1 MGFSSVVKGI
11 FKSVNAPFYILEDWA
26 TEPLKRWENKREQ
39 GNKDRDVQRE
49 IERTVGVEKVRT
61 DLQIK
66 MQTQI
71 DRMRAETRQ
80 WEEDQDAA
88 RRIKLLDAFKKYQE
102 ELMALNTNAIRAIGE
117 MNLELKEKAQALVLE
132 KTKEYKALQDE
143 AQKQAM
149 EECDMIE
156 EKYANNERVKS
167 MLLNASET
175 KLVGIMNNCTRFID
189 ELSEDIKEMNKSI
202 NQLTASG
209 QNHIQKVLEG
219 TLNVKPSNLKL
230 NDGTEDAK
238 VIEE

>member
-1 MGFSSVVKGI
+1 MRFSSVVKSI
-11 FKSVNAPFYILEDWA
+11 FESVNAPFDILASWA

-49 IERTVGVEKVRT
+49 IERNVGVEKVRT
-61 DLQIK
+61 DLQI
-66 MQTQI
+66 QS

-143 AQKQAM
+143 AQKHAM

-156 EKYANNERVKS
+156 ENYANNERVKN

-175 KLVGIMNNCTRFID
+175 KLVGIMNNCTRFIE

-209 QNHIQKVLEG
+209 QNHIQKVLG
-219 TLNVKPSNLKL
+219 RTLDVKPSNLKL
-230 NDGTEDAK
+230 NDGIEDAK

>member
-11 FKSVNAPFYILEDWA
+11 FKSVNAPFDILADWA

-39 GNKDRDVQRE
+39 ENKDKDVQRE

-61 DLQIK
+61 DLQI
-66 MQTQI
+66 QI

-132 KTKEYKALQDE
+132 KTKEYKALQDKSL
-143 AQKQAM
+143 KQSM

-209 QNHIQKVLEG
+209 QNHIQKVLER

-230 NDGTEDAK
+230 NDGIEDAK

>member
-11 FKSVNAPFYILEDWA
+11 FKSVNAPFSILEDWA

-39 GNKDRDVQRE
+39 ENKDRDVQRE

-71 DRMRAETRQ
+71 DSMRAKTRQ

-167 MLLNASET
+167 MLLNSTET

-209 QNHIQKVLEG
+209 QNHIQKVLVE

-230 NDGTEDAK
+230 NDGIEDAK